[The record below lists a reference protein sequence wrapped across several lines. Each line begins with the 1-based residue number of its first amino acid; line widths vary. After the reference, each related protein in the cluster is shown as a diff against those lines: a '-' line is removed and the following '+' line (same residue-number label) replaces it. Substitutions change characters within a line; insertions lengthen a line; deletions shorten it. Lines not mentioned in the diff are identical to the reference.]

1 MIIDFEKI
9 AEAHI
14 EGFKGGEGKLD
25 TRNYVDDRARIMY
38 STLRPGA
45 RAKRGVHDAGAV
57 IDVVARV
64 EFALASLEALDMG
77 LGYFLKV
84 YDHTIVMFVI

>member
-45 RAKRGVHDAGAV
+45 RAGEHRHRPHLGIGEKGAERQKDRNDRKFFGVLSG
-57 IDVVARV
+57 
-64 EFALASLEALDMG
+64 
-77 LGYFLKV
+77 KC
-84 YDHTIVMFVI
+84 